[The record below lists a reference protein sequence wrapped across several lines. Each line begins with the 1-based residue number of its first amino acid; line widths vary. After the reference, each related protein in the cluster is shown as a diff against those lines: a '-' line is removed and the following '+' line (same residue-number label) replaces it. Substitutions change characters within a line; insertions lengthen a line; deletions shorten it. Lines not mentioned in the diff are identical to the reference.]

1 MILTIKGKKIKNI
14 RTLVM
19 TCDYS
24 DETCKSK
31 AHFVVYDDYKEPND
45 AEPTT
50 NILYFNFEDL
60 ESIELP

>member
-24 DETCKSK
+24 DKTCKSK
-31 AHFVVYDDYKEPND
+31 AHFVVYDDYKEPGST
-45 AEPTT
+45 ELEKR
-50 NILYFNFEDL
+50 ILYFNFEDL
-60 ESIELP
+60 ESIELH